1 MSVVGLIDK
10 KVAAFVTEWQG
21 RIFNYAFK
29 KLGHEADAADATQ
42 EIFLVL
48 LKSQR
53 SGDDPRQLQAWIF
66 GVARNVLAKHA
77 HTRSLRRRKEESVTT
92 TEVPSTLDAL
102 DNADQ
107 RRFLA
112 QKVRSLPDNLSE
124 LLHLHYYQQLSLREI
139 GEIVGLPKSTIH
151 SQVQKALSL
160 LRERIRLEKVSF
172 ASGML
177 PLFLAAP
184 ENIPLPESLLSELQ
198 ALSEGHG
205 AGANIALGS
214 TKIKGFS
221 LVLLVACGFLG
232 GLIVPEKLTADDNF
246 QAAPKMAPSL
256 SAAVDVKRDPSP
268 DFSRKP
274 DNARELAALR
284 ETLAELLKSNQG
296 LEEDLQRLVKG
307 PSQSA
312 QSPKRPDLVETQLGL
327 DQFLQL
333 ATDYRQR
340 LTLGKTRP
348 GVLRLRFV
356 QDKMEPLARRL
367 ITEFRFVFPEM
378 LRLIESSE
386 QARQSG
392 LIDGMAVLQEAAG
405 TSSKEI
411 SDFASRLLFQSLQ
424 SGVLSEET
432 QGHLIATLVFRQ
444 ISPQLE
450 KDIHGW
456 FTKRLRD
463 GTLPVKRGILQCLDR
478 NQSSESQELLW
489 RFVNDEE
496 AKREL
501 RTLAFQSL
509 CKREFQE
516 QKRAELGAIGLK
528 LADKAKEGLK
538 VLCYRA
544 LKKLYEGRV
553 LPKSQQETLLRRFV
567 SGATRERRLIFK
579 VFLRAQNQGLRRPLQ
594 GIAADTTHSEE
605 VRAEASKLLKK
616 IQSAQ
621 NLPKEP

>member
-1 MSVVGLIDK
+1 MSVTGLVDK

-53 SGDDPRQLQAWIF
+53 SGDDPRQLHAWIF

-77 HTRSLRRRKEESVTT
+77 HKRSLRRRKEESVTRP
-92 TEVPSTLDAL
+92 EVPSTLDSL

-112 QKVRSLPDNLSE
+112 QKVRSLPDNLPE

-172 ASGML
+172 SSGML
-177 PLFLAAP
+177 PVFLAAP
-184 ENIPLPESLLSELQ
+184 EDIPFPESLGSQLQ
-198 ALSEGHG
+198 ALSESPSI
-205 AGANIALGS
+205 AADLALGS

-221 LVLLVACGFLG
+221 LVLIVTCGFLG

-246 QAAPKMAPSL
+246 QAAPKSTPSL
-256 SAAVDVKRDPSP
+256 SATVDVKRDSSP
-268 DFSRKP
+268 DSSPNTKEE
-274 DNARELAALR
+274 RELSTLH

-296 LEEDLQRLVKG
+296 LEQDLQELVKG
-307 PSQSA
+307 PPQSTLKPERA
-312 QSPKRPDLVETQLGL
+312 DLVETQLEL
-327 DQFLQL
+327 DKFLQL
-333 ATDYRQR
+333 AEDYRGR
-340 LTLGKTRP
+340 LILGKTRR

-367 ITEFRFVFPEM
+367 ITDFRFVFPEM

-386 QARQSG
+386 QPLESG
-392 LIDGMAVLQEAAG
+392 LIDGMAVLQKVAG
-405 TSSKEI
+405 ASSKEI
-411 SDFASRLLFQSLQ
+411 SDFARRILFQSLQ
-424 SGVLSEET
+424 SEVLSEET
-432 QGHLIATLVFRQ
+432 QGQLIATLGLRQ
-444 ISPQLE
+444 ISPELE

-456 FTKRLRD
+456 FTERLRD

-478 NQSSESQELLW
+478 AQCSGSQRILW
-489 RFVNDEE
+489 RFVTDEE
-496 AKREL
+496 VKEDL
-501 RTLAFQSL
+501 RILAFQSL

-528 LADKAKEGLK
+528 LADKANESLK

-553 LPKSQQETLLRRFV
+553 LPKSQQGTLLRRFV
-567 SGATRERRLIFK
+567 SAATRERRLIFK
-579 VFLRAQNQGLRRPLQ
+579 VFLRAQNQGLRQPLQ
-594 GIAADTTHSEE
+594 SIAADTTHSEE
-605 VRAEASKLLKK
+605 VRAEARKLLKK

-621 NLPKEP
+621 KLPKEP